1 MKMSEALDLY
11 LSIKGKG
18 RDKRFFAYAKRAIGY
33 LFDAVS
39 DKPIASYTRSD
50 ANALRD
56 MLIKRGLVVSS
67 VKRNF
72 EVVRAIFNVANDDG
86 FAADLFKGHHPVRED
101 SKPDAIEVEILVS
114 QVTRD
119 GKVVNKSMKQITKV
133 ISFKGERLVAEDY
146 EIGSASDF
154 YPELDDLFS
163 SKSEDDD

>member
-1 MKMSEALDLY
+1 MVTPTTQTMKMSEALDLY

-18 RDKRFFAYAKRAIGY
+18 RDKRFFAYAKRAIRY
-33 LFDAVS
+33 LFVAVS
-39 DKPIASYTRSD
+39 DKPISSYTRS
-50 ANALRD
+50 
-56 MLIKRGLVVSS
+56 
-67 VKRNF
+67 
-72 EVVRAIFNVANDDG
+72 
-86 FAADLFKGHHPVRED
+86 
-101 SKPDAIEVEILVS
+101 DAIEVEILVS